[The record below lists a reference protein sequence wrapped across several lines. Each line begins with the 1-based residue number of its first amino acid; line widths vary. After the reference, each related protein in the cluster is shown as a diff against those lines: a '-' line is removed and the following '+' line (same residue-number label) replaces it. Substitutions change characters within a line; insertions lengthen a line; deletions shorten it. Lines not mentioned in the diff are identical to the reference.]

1 MTSQNLRGWGARLI
15 TRCDDLLP
23 RRDDWRSVRPGRD
36 LLAGVTVA
44 LVALPLALGFGV
56 SSGVGAAAGIA
67 TAVVAGA
74 VAAVFGGSNVQV
86 SGPTGAMTVVLIPI
100 VAAHGVDGV
109 LVVGMMAGLLLLML
123 AATGAGRAVR
133 YLPVPLVEGF
143 TAGVAVII
151 ALQQLPLALGV
162 DVRAEKTLVLAVEAL
177 RAAVSDPH
185 VTAPAATLLIVG
197 AILTGARLRP
207 GLPVGMLVVAL
218 ATLLNGVLDGGLAT
232 IGAIPSGL
240 PSPHLPHVPWG
251 ELDALLLAAIAV
263 TALGA
268 LESLLSA
275 TVADAMTV
283 GRRHDPDRE
292 LFGQGLA
299 NLAGPLFGGIPAT
312 AAIARTA
319 VNVRSGAG
327 SRLAALTHALLLLA
341 VVTFAARWVGEIPIA
356 ALAGVLIATAV
367 QMVRVSSL
375 RALLRSTPGDAATL
389 VITASATVVLDLVL
403 AVLIGLVV
411 AGFFA
416 LRQTASTARVE
427 QMTLDTADHRD
438 EERELLDQHIVAY
451 RIDGPLFFAAA
462 HDFLLELSEVSR
474 VRVVIIR
481 MSHVTTLDAT
491 GAHVLADTIGRLER
505 RDITVLLSGVRP
517 QHTELLRRLGVHQ
530 RLAHERH
537 IFATTPE
544 AIDHARLHAG
554 RVAHVPSGP
563 EPDPDPRAPDAN
575 PS

>member
-1 MTSQNLRGWGARLI
+1 MTTQNLRGWGARLI

-23 RRDDWRSVRPGRD
+23 RRDDWRSIRPGRD
-36 LLAGVTVA
+36 LMAGVTVA

-74 VAAVFGGSNVQV
+74 IAAVFGGSNVQV

-109 LVVGMMAGLLLLML
+109 LVVGMMAGLLLLVL

-143 TAGVAVII
+143 TAGIAVII

-162 DVRAEKTLVLAVEAL
+162 DVRAEKTLVLAFDSL
-177 RAAVSDPH
+177 RAAASDVH
-185 VTAPAATLLIVG
+185 LTAPIATALIVA
-197 AILTGARLRP
+197 AILAGARLRP
-207 GLPVGMLVVAL
+207 GLPVGMLVVVL
-218 ATLLNGVLDGGLAT
+218 ATLLNGLLDGGLAT
-232 IGAIPSGL
+232 IGSIPSGL
-240 PSPHLPHVPWG
+240 PSPHVPHIPWA
-251 ELDALLLAAIAV
+251 ELDTLLLAAIAV

-299 NLAGPLFGGIPAT
+299 NLAAPLFGGIPAT

-327 SRLAALTHALLLLA
+327 SRVAALTHALLLLA
-341 VVTFAARWVGEIPIA
+341 VVTVAARWVGEIPLA

-375 RALLRSTPGDAATL
+375 TALVRSTPGDAATL
-389 VITASATVVLDLVL
+389 IITASATVVLDLVL

-416 LRQTASTARVE
+416 LRQTAGTARLE
-427 QMTLDTADHRD
+427 QVPLDTSDHQD
-438 EERELLDQHIVAY
+438 EERELLDEHIVAY

-474 VRVVIIR
+474 VRVVVIR

-505 RDITVLLSGVRP
+505 RGITVLLSGERP
-517 QHTELLRRLGVHQ
+517 QHSQLLRRLGVHQ

-544 AIDHARLHAG
+544 AIAHARLHSA
-554 RVAHVPSGP
+554 RVAH
-563 EPDPDPRAPDAN
+563 APTDLG
-575 PS
+575 